1 MSRLLR
7 KWISGSGLP
16 ARTDRRRIGDF
27 GFCAMTG
34 APPASAFRRRPGW
47 RAKKE
52 ARRERRP
59 RSCVNLA
66 QLHRADLTLAVSL
79 ITATPNRVIFD
90 GIETIFGK
98 SQGIQGGFR
107 NVSLGGWRRSAA
119 TVISLSLRQLEGY
132 SLGQGDNACAVRH
145 RPSALPGISPTRR
158 EIGKWLDLR
167 TSLTVYRAGRPLF
180 GETSAPSRSP
190 SLWGRCPAGQRGV
203 PHGKPSPVISLS
215 SATAADRSGPA
226 TSRARPTGSPD
237 CAQSGRPTAHLPRLF
252 SRHDCAGF

>member
-7 KWISGSGLP
+7 KRISGSGLP
-16 ARTDRRRIGDF
+16 ARTERRRIGDF

-90 GIETIFGK
+90 GIEKIFGK

-107 NVSLGGWRRSAA
+107 NVSLGGWRRSAG

-132 SLGQGDNACAVRH
+132 SLGEGDNACAAASPH
-145 RPSALPGISPTRR
+145 PSSPCPQPRQQTDQGRQ
-158 EIGKWLDLR
+158 LR
-167 TSLTVYRAGRPLF
+167 GLARQEAPIAPKRAPD
-180 GETSAPSRSP
+180 SSP
-190 SLWGRCPAGQRGV
+190 
-203 PHGKPSPVISLS
+203 
-215 SATAADRSGPA
+215 AASVF
-226 TSRARPTGSPD
+226 PT
-237 CAQSGRPTAHLPRLF
+237 
-252 SRHDCAGF
+252 

>member
-7 KWISGSGLP
+7 KRISGSGLP
-16 ARTDRRRIGDF
+16 ARTERRRIGDF

-66 QLHRADLTLAVSL
+66 QLHRADLTLVVSL

-90 GIETIFGK
+90 GIEKIFGK
-98 SQGIQGGFR
+98 RQGIQGGFR
-107 NVSLGGWRRSAA
+107 DVSLGGWRSSAA

-132 SLGQGDNACAVRH
+132 SLGEGDEACAVWH
-145 RPSALPGISPTRR
+145 PPLP
-158 EIGKWLDLR
+158 
-167 TSLTVYRAGRPLF
+167 
-180 GETSAPSRSP
+180 
-190 SLWGRCPAGQRGV
+190 C
-203 PHGKPSPVISLS
+203 LS
-215 SATAADRSGPA
+215 SPCPQPRQQTDQGWQLRG
-226 TSRARPTGSPD
+226 RARPTGSPD
-237 CAQSGRPTAHLPRLF
+237 YAQSGRPTAHLPRLF

>member
-1 MSRLLR
+1 MDMRTLLTGTFAEIAFGEIRIILPPDIADCIERRDLLWRWSRYDRSAAQRPRAPGGYRKLSTGIFQQKTATNRQSRSSWLMSRLLR
-7 KWISGSGLP
+7 KRISGSGLP
-16 ARTDRRRIGDF
+16 ARTERRRIGDF

-34 APPASAFRRRPGW
+34 APPASAFRRRPRW

-66 QLHRADLTLAVSL
+66 QLHRADLTLVVSL

-90 GIETIFGK
+90 GIEKIFGK

-132 SLGQGDNACAVRH
+132 SLGEGDEACAVWHPPLPCRASPPQGG
-145 RPSALPGISPTRR
+145 RSAGGTGFPKQWASGA
-158 EIGKWLDLR
+158 
-167 TSLTVYRAGRPLF
+167 V
-180 GETSAPSRSP
+180 
-190 SLWGRCPAGQRGV
+190 
-203 PHGKPSPVISLS
+203 
-215 SATAADRSGPA
+215 DR
-226 TSRARPTGSPD
+226 
-237 CAQSGRPTAHLPRLF
+237 Q
-252 SRHDCAGF
+252 